1 MAKYNITG
9 QVAALSQQDAIDAKA
24 SNAVT
29 DAGYLGGSSWLK
41 TQLDASKEFLKG
53 DPGKVP
59 GYEFVDF
66 NNAKEGLVIP
76 DGAFDF
82 FDLTFDLSQ
91 KNIQECLLEFAYIT
105 YGYNRINAP
114 GWAAAPCLGFY
125 GGGAGLLN
133 IANATASNLL
143 RAPFSYTAAFGNVG
157 NPVWI
162 VTNDYKECGFAGS
175 VSSGG
180 ENASAGT
187 PGYKFSGQNPPTDD
201 SGKLYAIRSGT
212 LGDYGHAFSQ
222 YKDATDSLTGMRYMV
237 GMYDTG
243 SVLTG
248 SAGDDFVVKSMSV
261 KIDKSTGVNQIVL
274 HCRKA
279 KATTNHTINASG
291 NLKGINILKLNY

>member
-9 QVAALSQQDAIDAKA
+9 QVAVLSQQDAIDAKA

-41 TQLDASKEFLKG
+41 SQLDASKEFLKG

-66 NNAKEGLVIP
+66 NNSKEGLVIP

-91 KNIQECLLEFAYIT
+91 KNIQECLLEFAYLT
-105 YGYNRINAP
+105 YGHNRVNAP
-114 GWAAAPCLGFY
+114 GWAGVPGVAFWGN
-125 GGGAGLLN
+125 GNTLLDT
-133 IANATASNLL
+133 ANEI
-143 RAPFSYTAAFGNVG
+143 RVPFSSPAAFGGVG
-157 NPVWI
+157 NPIWI

-175 VSSGG
+175 VTRGTDV
-180 ENASAGT
+180 ATSAVV
-187 PGYKFSGQNPPTDD
+187 GYKISGQNPPTDD
-201 SGKLYAIRSGT
+201 SGDLYAIKSGT
-212 LGDYGHAFSQ
+212 LGNYSHAFSQ
-222 YKDATDSLTGMRYMV
+222 YKDASDSLTGMRYMV

-243 SVLTG
+243 SVLTDD
-248 SAGDDFVVKSMSV
+248 SGDYFVVKSMSV
-261 KIDKSTGVNQIVL
+261 QVDKSTGVNQIVL

-279 KATTNHTINASG
+279 QATTNHTINASG
-291 NLKGINILKLNY
+291 NLKGIHILKLNY